1 MQARSFYMPGIKG
14 MVGHL
19 IGDGIRGPAKLAD
32 LEKVCKDPAAKE
44 LLWSASEKACGP
56 FFA

>member
-1 MQARSFYMPGIKG
+1 MPGIKG